1 MGKFYTEIT
10 PELQEFIAEQRIF
23 FTAAAAATGR
33 INLSPKGIDTFRY
46 LDERTVAYLD
56 LTGSGNETAALLA
69 VDGRM
74 TIMFC
79 AFAGKPWV
87 LRLYGQGKVVELDS
101 ERGRELH
108 PLFGSIPGERHIIEL
123 HVESA
128 QTSCGMAVPLYEYQE
143 QRDLLIEW
151 AEKKGPEGIREYRRQ
166 KNAMS
171 IDGLPTGLR
180 D

>member
-10 PELQEFIAEQRIF
+10 SELKEFIAEQQMF
-23 FTAAAAATGR
+23 FTATAAAAGR
-33 INLSPKGIDTFRY
+33 INVSPKGIDSFRY
-46 LDERTVAYLD
+46 LDEHTVAYLD

-69 VDGRM
+69 ADGRM

-79 AFAGKPWV
+79 SFAGKPWI
-87 LRLYGQGKVVELDS
+87 LRLYGAGEVVQLDS

-123 HVESA
+123 RVESA
-128 QTSCGMAVPLYEYQE
+128 QTSCGMAVPLYEYKE
-143 QRDLLIEW
+143 QRDLLIDW
-151 AEKKGPEGIREYRRQ
+151 AAKKGKDGMQEYRRL
-166 KNAMS
+166 KNSVS
-171 IDGLPTGLR
+171 IDGLPTGLQ

>member
-10 PELQEFIAEQRIF
+10 PELKQFISEQQMF
-23 FTAAAAATGR
+23 FTATAASTGR
-33 INLSPKGIDTFRY
+33 INVSPKGMDTLRQ
-46 LDERTVAYLD
+46 LDEHTVAYLD

-69 VDGRM
+69 ADGRM

-79 AFAGKPWV
+79 SFAGKPWI
-87 LRLYGQGKVVELDS
+87 LRLYGKGEVVQLDS

-108 PLFGSIPGERHIIEL
+108 PLFGSIPGERHIIVL

-128 QTSCGMAVPLYEYQE
+128 QTSCGMAVPLYEFRE
-143 QRDLLIEW
+143 HRDLLIDW
-151 AEKKGPEGIREYRRQ
+151 AAKKGDEGMKEYRRN
-166 KNAMS
+166 KNAVS

-180 D
+180 G